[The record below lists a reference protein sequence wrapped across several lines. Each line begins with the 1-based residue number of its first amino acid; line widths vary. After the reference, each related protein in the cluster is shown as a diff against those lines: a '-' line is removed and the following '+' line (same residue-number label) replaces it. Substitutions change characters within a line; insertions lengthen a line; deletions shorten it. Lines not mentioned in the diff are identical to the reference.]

1 MDCSLFFYSKWINEW
16 LWLNGYL
23 AFDKFLNMR
32 FCDIFIYMW
41 LHAQWFC
48 VLFRP
53 PLIIFECWHIFL
65 ALLNLYLRDPSLERK
80 ASFFLKVVLL
90 LLLGFTS
97 YNLSTFWVLTNWRRC
112 RGTKVHICPGRTTKI
127 ERDFCGQIGISKR
140 KEGCVFSLVTSL
152 WNCFRVQE
160 QHSGF
165 QKTHTR

>member
-80 ASFFLKVVLL
+80 VSFFLKVVLL
-90 LLLGFTS
+90 LLLGFTFH
-97 YNLSTFWVLTNWRRC
+97 NLGYILSANKLAALP
-112 RGTKVHICPGRTTKI
+112 GTKVHICPGRTTKLEEI
-127 ERDFCGQIGISKR
+127 FLWANKNFISR
-140 KEGCVFSLVTSL
+140 RGCIFALATPLWSL
-152 WNCFRVQE
+152 F
-160 QHSGF
+160 
-165 QKTHTR
+165 KT